1 MDKKAG
7 SKPMREISARLEA
20 TGDFRVVRFGDDVLL
35 AKPVEQWP
43 RVDAALAWH
52 SAGFPLRKAQ
62 QYVSLRQPFSI
73 NDVHAQDLLID
84 RRRVYRVLQDAGIPV
99 PRHIVVN
106 REGAPEPRWAI
117 LGEPPEPLDPAASS
131 AAEKRQLG
139 GFSSDGALSAS
150 GMSTAAGAGGG
161 GPGGG
166 TTRDDTEGGG
176 MAGGAVSADSSM
188 GGGAAGAAP
197 ATSSAAPSPSTLLDV
212 PGGAFAHATTAAAA
226 AAADTDPADAS
237 DPALA
242 PPSPPP
248 GYPDPPGFLES
259 DDWVELDGVRIHKPF
274 VEKPASGE
282 DHNVYIYYPHS
293 MGGGVKRLFRKV
305 ADCSA
310 EYDRT
315 HDGRVR
321 RDGSYIIEEFL
332 TTGGT
337 DVKVYTVGPRYAH
350 AEARKSPVVDGRV
363 VRTPDGKEMRF
374 PVLLSP
380 QEKEI
385 ARTVCLAFGQRVVG
399 FDLLRSESG
408 VSYVCDVN
416 GLSLVKS
423 SKKYYDDAA
432 GILRAMIL
440 SALAPARRM
449 AMLAAAAGGHRAA
462 GGRAARAGGVGAAAA
477 AGPSP
482 RLARRAAAGASSGA
496 PGGAAMLAA
505 AAAARAGLA
514 TPPPGSGIPNVA
526 SLEDLTADQVM
537 ASAAA
542 AAAAAAASSS
552 SFSGRGGSQLP
563 LPPPA
568 GGGRFASSSS
578 RAAAASSAATPGGNT
593 TPTPA
598 PRDLE
603 LRCVLAVVRHGDRTP
618 KQKLKMTVRQPALL
632 ALFEKH
638 CDAKRKQ
645 AKLKSPG
652 QLQELLD
659 ATRQLLSGLERRESK
674 PGGPAV
680 ASPALSLATAASSA
694 AAIAAASSSGAAG
707 PPPAPSS
714 APASGGGGGQQLANA
729 PSSSTTP
736 PLLPLAATAATEQR
750 EADEREELREKL
762 RIMRTVLEQGGQ
774 FSGVNRKAQLK
785 PTAWAP
791 AVGAQAG
798 AGAAGSASSGGGAN
812 NGGGG
817 GDASAAGGAGAAAAP
832 AAAAADAADPS
843 GKKEAAADGGGGPP
857 PPPPPAATPQPRA
870 ASELQLVLK
879 WGGVLT
885 HAGRAQAEALGGAFR
900 ATMYPR
906 AAGGGLLRLHS
917 TYRHDF
923 KIYSSDE
930 GRVQMSAAAFTKA
943 LLDLEGASLTPV
955 LVSLVKKDAY
965 MLDAFGKGASEDILR
980 AKDALYRALTWDSD
994 RLASCCARPP
1004 APPAAL
1010 ATPASHSPPASPRTL
1025 AAGGGGGGGSVSGSG
1040 AGGRAAGGGT
1050 AGGTLAAAAAV
1061 AAASAAV
1068 RQEQQ
1073 QQQQQHAAAAGGM
1086 ATGEFSFV
1094 VVWARASPSPLC
1106 VCVCVRVCVCLCA
1119 G

>member
-20 TGDFRVVRFGDDVLL
+20 SGDFRVVRFGDDVLL
-35 AKPVEQWP
+35 AKPVEEWP

-62 QYVSLRQPFSI
+62 RYVSLRQPFSI

-106 REGAPEPRWAI
+106 RAGAPEPRWAI
-117 LGEPPEPLDPAASS
+117 LGEPPEPLDPAA
-131 AAEKRQLG
+131 AAAMAAAQQQQGHQVQLG

-150 GMSTAAGAGGG
+150 GLSTATGGG
-161 GPGGG
+161 GGGG
-166 TTRDDTEGGG
+166 EAAGTRGNTEGGG
-176 MAGGAVSADSSM
+176 NGPLSAGSSMAGL
-188 GGGAAGAAP
+188 GG
-197 ATSSAAPSPSTLLDV
+197 TTTSAAPSPTLDA
-212 PGGAFAHATTAAAA
+212 GGAFAHATTAAAA
-226 AAADTDPADAS
+226 AATGADATAAN
-237 DPALA
+237 DAAAAAL
-242 PPSPPP
+242 SPPP
-248 GYPDPPGFLES
+248 GYPDPPGFVEA

-282 DHNVYIYYPHS
+282 DHNIYIYYPHS

-363 VRTPDGKEMRF
+363 VRTSDGKEMRF

-423 SKKYYDDAA
+423 SQKYYDDAA
-432 GILRAMIL
+432 GILRAMVL

-449 AMLAAAAGGHRAA
+449 AMLAAAAGG
-462 GGRAARAGGVGAAAA
+462 GGVGRGRGSRGMRAGG
-477 AGPSP
+477 AG
-482 RLARRAAAGASSGA
+482 AAAGAPSPSPRPPARRGQQA
-496 PGGAAMLAA
+496 VPAGSAAMLAA

-514 TPPPGSGIPNVA
+514 TPPPGGIPNVA

-537 ASAAA
+537 AAVAAGG
-542 AAAAAAASSS
+542 S
-552 SFSGRGGSQLP
+552 RGGSQSP
-563 LPPPA
+563 LPPA
-568 GGGRFASSSS
+568 AATGRLASSS
-578 RAAAASSAATPGGNT
+578 RAAAGTNSASAASASG
-593 TPTPA
+593 TPA
-598 PRDLE
+598 GGAPARDLE

-659 ATRQLLSGLERRESK
+659 ATRQLLAGLERRESR
-674 PGGPAV
+674 PGGGAAAPQL
-680 ASPALSLATAASSA
+680 ASAGSSSA
-694 AAIAAASSSGAAG
+694 AALL
-707 PPPAPSS
+707 PS
-714 APASGGGGGQQLANA
+714 SGGGAGGTGGA
-729 PSSSTTP
+729 PSASSSSTTP
-736 PLLPLAATAATEQR
+736 PLPAEPQR
-750 EADEREELREKL
+750 DDEREELREKL

-791 AVGAQAG
+791 AAAASTAGGGGGGSTGGGAAAAG
-798 AGAAGSASSGGGAN
+798 AGSASSGGG
-812 NGGGG
+812 GGGS
-817 GDASAAGGAGAAAAP
+817 DTPSAAP
-832 AAAAADAADPS
+832 SDAAAAASADPGGGKGEGKGDAAT
-843 GKKEAAADGGGGPP
+843 AAAP
-857 PPPPPAATPQPRA
+857 PPPPPATPPPPRA

-994 RLASCCARPP
+994 RMKSCCARPP
-1004 APPAAL
+1004 APAAAL
-1010 ATPASHSPPASPRTL
+1010 ATTPASHSPPASPRTA
-1025 AAGGGGGGGSVSGSG
+1025 AAGGGG
-1040 AGGRAAGGGT
+1040 AGRAAAAAGGGST
-1050 AGGTLAAAAAV
+1050 TGGTLAAAAAV

-1073 QQQQQHAAAAGGM
+1073 QQVAAVAAAA
-1086 ATGEFSFV
+1086 AAASAGEFSSCCGDRRLFLSLS
-1094 VVWARASPSPLC
+1094 AC
-1106 VCVCVRVCVCLCA
+1106 VLLFA